1 MIGFGY
7 RDKKKREIMW
17 TKTSLV
23 EEIRTKDKYVF
34 KVILK

>member
-7 RDKKKREIMW
+7 RDKKKEIMW